1 MNNQLAPAKY
11 YKFSIVRYLCYTLGI
26 SPRIV
31 TGILLDKYI
40 PGGRLILSGDYILA
54 NSNSIIKSYNNYL
67 RLVKAEKDEF
77 DTDGQL

>member
-67 RLVKAEKDEF
+67 RLVKAEKERIRY
-77 DTDGQL
+77 